1 MRTLS
6 AIVAGVALLGAMP
19 VFAKGEDW
27 RAARA
32 AKAEAK
38 LAKKLEGRV
47 AGTPVRCISLPTIRS
62 STVIDGKAIIY
73 DAGNV
78 IYVNIPANGASTL
91 DDDDILV
98 TNTTGSQ
105 LCDLDIVRLVDRSS
119 HFQTGF
125 VSLDKFVPYRKVSVA
140 SSN

>member
-19 VFAKGEDW
+19 VIAKGGDW

-73 DAGNV
+73 DTGQWRL
-78 IYVNIPANGASTL
+78 GA
-91 DDDDILV
+91 
-98 TNTTGSQ
+98 
-105 LCDLDIVRLVDRSS
+105 
-119 HFQTGF
+119 
-125 VSLDKFVPYRKVSVA
+125 
-140 SSN
+140 